1 MPKKRSKDPQKQR
14 LLFISVSWGIFMI
27 VFSIFNLLFY
37 LSSSNNDVLGIKV
50 EIDTKTS
57 LLHELK
63 FWKSFLNEN
72 PSYLQG
78 WLELA
83 KVEIQLE
90 NLDSARSALYE
101 AKAISP
107 NSKLV
112 KDVEKEL
119 GLLGS

>member
-1 MPKKRSKDPQKQR
+1 MPKQRSKDPQKQR
-14 LLFISVSWGIFMI
+14 LFFISVSCGILVV

-37 LSSSNNDVLGIKV
+37 LSSSNNDILGVRIEV
-50 EIDTKTS
+50 DTKTS
-57 LLHELK
+57 LLHEGN
-63 FWKSFLNEN
+63 FWKSLLNEN

-83 KVEIQLE
+83 KVEVQLE
-90 NLDSARSALYE
+90 NLDSARNALHQ

-107 NSKLV
+107 NSELV
-112 KDVEKEL
+112 KNVEKEL